1 MSSRYALA
9 TQLQNSMGKRRI
21 SSLIIPNIPRSSN
34 DIYIQT
40 TSVERLDKLAYSFYQ
55 DESFWWIIATA
66 NGLGKG
72 SYIVPANTTL
82 RIPSKNGALEYVVSL
97 NRAR

>member
-1 MSSRYALA
+1 MSRYNNTSIILDEAGKRKLA
-9 TQLQNSMGKRRI
+9 TT
-21 SSLIIPNIPRSSN
+21 IIPVIPTSQF
-34 DIYIQT
+34 DTYIQT
-40 TSVERLDKLAYSFYQ
+40 TTIERLDKLAYTFYQ